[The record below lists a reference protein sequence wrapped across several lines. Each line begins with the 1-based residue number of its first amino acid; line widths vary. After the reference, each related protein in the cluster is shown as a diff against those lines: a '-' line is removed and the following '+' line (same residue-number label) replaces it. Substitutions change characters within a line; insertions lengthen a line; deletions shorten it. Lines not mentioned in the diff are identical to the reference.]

1 MRRPISFI
9 ALASSALALGGC
21 WHSTY
26 EYPSAQYLHR
36 TDTITMSAG
45 NAQEI
50 NSTTQVI
57 NPWPKSAG
65 NRHIPG
71 NGDRMVNAV
80 TKYRAKQSGSG
91 GDQGAPAGQS
101 GQGSQQGAGQQSGGG
116 SAGTSPS
123 TSTGGTLPY

>member
-9 ALASSALALGGC
+9 ALASAALALGGC
-21 WHSTY
+21 WHDTY

-50 NSTTQVI
+50 NGTTHVI
-57 NPWPKSAG
+57 DPWPKSAG

-71 NGDRMVNAV
+71 NGDRMVNAMA
-80 TKYRAKQSGSG
+80 KYRAKQSGSG
-91 GDQGAPAGQS
+91 EQAGQGGQS
-101 GQGSQQGAGQQSGGG
+101 GQGGQGGQQNGGGGANAAASPSGSGG
-116 SAGTSPS
+116 AQ
-123 TSTGGTLPY
+123 